1 MELVNIAGHTID
13 KSLLSDGVIIDVGCR
28 GLEFAKYF
36 KDEAHYWAGDIYCID
51 PDFKVFHNIDL
62 RTGYKLMNV
71 AISDKSGESSYYENG
86 EATCLKE
93 IDPDQSH
100 QFKPCKTIT
109 MEDLYKITGENVD
122 VLKLDCEGAEYI
134 ILGETFKPIPK
145 QISVEYHAHCVPEM
159 HKANIDSIQERL
171 AKHYTIVNNPKW
183 ERKHGCSEN
192 FWDVLYVR
200 NDLIK

>member
-28 GLEFAKYF
+28 GFEFTDYF
-36 KDEAHYWAGDIYCID
+36 LDMDKKVYAID
-51 PDFKVFHNIDL
+51 PDTEVFKPKEHISKEMFKPFNI
-62 RTGYKLMNV
+62 

-100 QFKPCKTIT
+100 PFKPCKTIT

-145 QISVEYHAHCVPEM
+145 QITVEFHHHTVPEL
-159 HKANIDSIQERL
+159 HKKHFWTIMSRLSNDYNI
-171 AKHYTIVNNPKW
+171 HNMVW
-183 ERKHGCSEN
+183 EPRHGCGEN
-192 FWDVLYVR
+192 FWDILFTR
-200 NDLIK
+200 KWS

>member
-28 GLEFAKYF
+28 GFGFSDAEEFNK
-36 KDEAHYWAGDIYCID
+36 KTVYCID
-51 PDFKVFHNIDL
+51 PDNSVFDMITGVPQPVNKEWNFKFL
-62 RTGYKLMNV
+62 NV

-100 QFKPCKTIT
+100 PFKPCKTIT

-145 QISVEYHAHCVPEM
+145 QITCEFHYHCVPDLHM
-159 HKANIDSIQERL
+159 KHFDSIMERL
-171 AKHYTIVNNPKW
+171 SKDYTIHNAVW
-183 ERKHGCSEN
+183 EPRHGCGN
-192 FWDVLYVR
+192 NYWDILFIR
-200 NDLIK
+200 KW